1 MILTGRILFPVFPAD
16 GHEAEHQV
24 AALAAHTGHSPA
36 LLTRRLSRET
46 GDAESLLASVA
57 DRLASLGS
65 PAAARHIVDGNLA
78 DAVLRCA
85 EEDDAAMI
93 FMPAGPEAREDVR
106 HTGVEAEAVARNARR
121 PVWIAKPHTPAEL
134 ETIVCAVDER
144 RASAEALK
152 TAIELARCYGA
163 RLRIVRVAHP
173 PAEADPV
180 AVAMD
185 ERERVEAR
193 QSAGDRIEK
202 ALEDFLEGFN
212 FEGLPRGEH
221 RLLWADRASQAITEI
236 AGEDPEALL
245 VLGSSGVHRF
255 LRPMLGTTSERVL
268 QHAPCSLLFVK
279 Y

>member
-16 GHEAEHQV
+16 GHEAEHQL

-36 LLTRRLSRET
+36 LLTRRLSREP
-46 GDAESLLASVA
+46 GEAEGLLDSVA
-57 DRLASLGS
+57 GRLDALGA
-65 PAAARHIVDGNLA
+65 PVAARHIVDGNLA

-106 HTGVEAEAVARNARR
+106 HTGVEAEAIARNARR

-134 ETIVCAVDER
+134 ETVICAVDER

-152 TAIELARCYGA
+152 AAIELARCYSA
-163 RLRIVRVAHP
+163 RLRIVRAAHP
-173 PAEADPV
+173 PADGDPV
-180 AVAMD
+180 TVAMD

-193 QSAGDRIEK
+193 QSAGNRIEN
-202 ALEDFLEGFN
+202 AFEDFLEGFN
-212 FEGLPRGEH
+212 VEGLPRVEH
-221 RLLWADRASQAITEI
+221 RLLWADRASRAITDA
-236 AGEDPEALL
+236 AGENPNALL